1 MHLYN
6 AKTDQFDS
14 KKYREYQNKG
24 SCTAYIVW
32 PAITLHKDGAML
44 SKGVAEGMKEM
55 ANDGDVVNNVKVQ
68 TGSDEQGN
76 VNDRAKQVY

>member
-6 AKTDQFDS
+6 TKTDKFDS

-24 SCTAYIVW
+24 PCTAYIVW

-44 SKGVAEGMKEM
+44 SKGVAEGTKGM
-55 ANDGDVVNNVKVQ
+55 ANEGDVVNNVKVQ
-68 TGSDEQGN
+68 TGSDDQEN